1 MYSKWDGF
9 EEKKLWEKPKAAFQ
23 IDRLGFERWVQYPL
37 FFKYKYIDSLVTFFA
52 VSIFQRFGLGFAN
65 AKLYYTL
72 YSTSDTTSM
81 CVVWSWFISNFD
93 LEKEKSYFDFVRRYR
108 VRRNRCIRTPFT
120 HTMYIVHCTCLW
132 VMDKRLTQPNVIDYN
147 MANFKWKIQ
156 CEKKKF
162 SMSVRRVGNATF
174 KFMYYEFRTNQF

>member
-1 MYSKWDGF
+1 MIGWALSGEFSIHFFLNIDWFTCHFFRSQYFSEIRIGF
-9 EEKKLWEKPKAAFQ
+9 RKCKA
-23 IDRLGFERWVQYPL
+23 V
-37 FFKYKYIDSLVTFFA
+37 
-52 VSIFQRFGLGFAN
+52 
-65 AKLYYTL
+65 
-72 YSTSDTTSM
+72 TSM

-93 LEKEKSYFDFVRRYR
+93 LEKEKSYFDFDRRYR

-162 SMSVRRVGNATF
+162 SMSVRRVDNATF